1 MAGDSSPG
9 SEPPP
14 GPGNGRD
21 SRPLASAGVGTTRG
35 ASDAPPLALLATP
48 IGNLGDLSARALET
62 LRQADL
68 VACEDTRRTGLLL
81 HRLEIKKALLSLHA
95 HSEASRCQRIVD
107 AVRQGQ
113 RVVLVSDAGMPGI
126 ADPGERLVQAAIE
139 AGLTVEVIPGPSAV
153 PVALAGSGLPA
164 TPFYFGGFLPPKSGG
179 RSRELEAALARDHT
193 SVFFEAPHRLL
204 RTLQRLAELAPD
216 RRVVVARELTKKFEE
231 FVRGRP
237 PELIGHFEQRPPKG
251 EITLMVAGESVPKW
265 VRW

>member
-1 MAGDSSPG
+1 MAGDPS
-9 SEPPP
+9 
-14 GPGNGRD
+14 
-21 SRPLASAGVGTTRG
+21 RG
-35 ASDAPPLALLATP
+35 AEPTAAPDSDPSDPAGHAASSTGAGPSGTPPLTLLATP
-48 IGNLGDLSARALET
+48 IGNLGDLSTRALDT

-81 HRLEIKKALLSLHA
+81 HRLGIKKVLLSLHA
-95 HSEASRCQRIVD
+95 HSEASRCQRVID
-107 AVRQGQ
+107 AVSQGQ

-126 ADPGERLVQAAIE
+126 ADPGERLVQAAIASE
-139 AGLTVEVIPGPSAV
+139 LTVEVIPGPSAV

-179 RSRELEAALARDHT
+179 RSRELEAALGRDHT

-204 RTLQRLAELAPD
+204 RTLQRLAELGPD

-237 PELIGHFEQRPPKG
+237 PDLVRHFEQRPPKG
-251 EITLMVAGESVPKW
+251 EITLIIAGDPVPKW

>member
-9 SEPPP
+9 SGQAAGTAGDDTRCRAD
-14 GPGNGRD
+14 GP
-21 SRPLASAGVGTTRG
+21 ASAG
-35 ASDAPPLALLATP
+35 SDQSPRLTLLATP
-48 IGNLGDLSARALET
+48 IGHLGDLSSRALET
-62 LRQADL
+62 LGQADL

-81 HRLEIKKALLSLHA
+81 HRLGIKKALLSLHA
-95 HSEASRCQRIVD
+95 HSEASRCQRVIDSVL
-107 AVRQGQ
+107 QGR
-113 RVVLVSDAGMPGI
+113 RVVVVSDAGMPGI
-126 ADPGERLVQAAIE
+126 ADPGERLVQAAIA
-139 AGLTVEVIPGPSAV
+139 AGIKIEVIPGPSAV

-204 RTLQRLAELAPD
+204 RTLHRLAELAAD

-231 FVRGRP
+231 YLRGRP
-237 PELIGHFEQRPPKG
+237 AELVRHFEQRPPKG
-251 EITLMVAGESVPKW
+251 EITLMIAGEPVPKW

>member
-1 MAGDSSPG
+1 MNNH
-9 SEPPP
+9 PPAP
-14 GPGNGRD
+14 AEHDQAATG
-21 SRPLASAGVGTTRG
+21 G
-35 ASDAPPLALLATP
+35 ARLTLLGTP
-48 IGNLGDLSARALET
+48 IGNLGDLSERALT
-62 LRQADL
+62 CLREADL

-81 HRLEIKKALLSLHA
+81 HRLGIKKQMLSLHA
-95 HSEASRCQRIVD
+95 HSEASRCERVV
-107 AVRQGQ
+107 ATVAEGR

-126 ADPGERLVQAAIE
+126 ADPGERLVQSAIE
-139 AGLTVEVIPGPSAV
+139 AGVIIEVVPGPSAV

-179 RSRELEAALARDHT
+179 RSRELEAALARDCT

-204 RTLQRLAELAPD
+204 KTLIRLVELDPR

-237 PELIGHFEQRPPKG
+237 DELVVRFTERPPKG
-251 EITLMVAGESVPKW
+251 EITLLIAGAIVPKW